1 MHIAQVIP
9 QLRTTNLGAAI
20 AFYTATLGFALEFRY
35 EDFYGLSLFRTCRQL
50 APRQLPAP

>member
-35 EDFYGLSLFRTCRQL
+35 EDFYGLSLFRTCRQV